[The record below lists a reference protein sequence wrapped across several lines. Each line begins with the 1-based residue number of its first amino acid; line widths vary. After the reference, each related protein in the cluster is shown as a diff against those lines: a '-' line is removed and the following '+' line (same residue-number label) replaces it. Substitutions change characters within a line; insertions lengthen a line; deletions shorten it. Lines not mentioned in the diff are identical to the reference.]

1 MVTDVKTTNE
11 IHAML
16 EEAAR
21 SAKRSPSLR
30 FQGVGDGFTGT
41 VTGSSIRDLRAF
53 DPDKPPTKTLIVELA
68 FDADRTQTTKRTNAS
83 TGFVEEVEVK
93 GTDWTWFVREGS
105 QALFE
110 LSRAVKDGGGGPGS
124 PWPGDQISAKLVG
137 FKPSPKGPDPMQV
150 IEVGFTAGSKSRD
163 LVDRDEES

>member
-1 MVTDVKTTNE
+1 VTDLLIPNDIQT
-11 IHAML
+11 ML
-16 EEAAR
+16 DNAAR
-21 SAKRSPSLR
+21 SATRSPSLR
-30 FQGVGDGFTGT
+30 LQGVGDGFAGT
-41 VTGSSIRDLRAF
+41 VTSSIVRDLKAF
-53 DPDKPPTKTLIVELA
+53 DPEKPPVKTMIIELDLDLA
-68 FDADRTQTTKRTNAS
+68 RSQTSKKLNNA
-83 TGFVEEVEVK
+83 TGFIEDANVE
-93 GTDWTWFVREGS
+93 GTTWTWFVRTGS

-110 LSRAVKDGGGGPGS
+110 LSRAVSEGEGRPGS

>member
-1 MVTDVKTTNE
+1 LASPT
-11 IHAML
+11 
-16 EEAAR
+16 
-21 SAKRSPSLR
+21 RSPTRVHGRWRQTTYRCS
-30 FQGVGDGFTGT
+30 TGE
-41 VTGSSIRDLRAF
+41 
-53 DPDKPPTKTLIVELA
+53 TLNT
-68 FDADRTQTTKRTNAS
+68 FDADPTQTTKRTNAS